1 MNKGAMISIKALVIL
16 LASFSTQVPAS
27 VGTLNDSLTGFASHS
42 YLNGS
47 LKLSSSQRKELDCL
61 TKVIWFEARGESKHG
76 KILVANVVQN
86 RMNFGKPFAT
96 TVCGVVYQRNQ
107 FAWTRDKKKRNTNFK
122 NIAQINLK
130 TEGQQVMDTLNV
142 AFAMLLMEPKS
153 KTKATH
159 FCSIGERCQFGN
171 VKRLGKVGNHTF
183 FEYLGNS

>member
-1 MNKGAMISIKALVIL
+1 MLSFKVLAVLTALVHIN
-16 LASFSTQVPAS
+16 APAS
-27 VGTLNDSLTGFASHS
+27 VGAVNSAITDFASHS

-76 KILVANVVQN
+76 KILVANVVRN

-96 TVCGVVYQRNQ
+96 TVCDVVYQRNQ

-122 NIAQINLK
+122 NIARINMK
-130 TEGQQVMDTLNV
+130 TEEQQVMDTLNV

-153 KTKATH
+153 KTQATH

-171 VKRLGKVGNHTF
+171 AKRLGKVGNHTF